1 MNRLTAV
8 CDSSEKYRL
17 ISVQLKDLFEPVFVS
32 LDKIEQSEPPDHFCI
47 VAVDLK
53 SVAQIFSLRQW
64 LKARPPGCR
73 LIVMT
78 EKGSRLQEA
87 QAFALGATHV
97 VHRIDDIAAALIKPM
112 QQFAALAGAISDL
125 RSDAHRGVTAALG
138 ALTDAFAVALI
149 GGPLD
154 RAVIDKAG
162 DAIIE
167 QIGGN
172 GLLSWIETVRRHH
185 SQTYQH
191 SLLVTGLAT
200 DFGHYLG
207 FASRDLKRLSFGG
220 ILHDVGKARV
230 PIAILEKPAALDEKE
245 TNLMRRHPLF
255 GGEAL
260 ASVSDLPAEMMDV
273 VLHHHEYL
281 DGSGYPHGL
290 SASQLSDLMRTLTI
304 ADIFGA
310 LIENRAYK
318 SALPFRAAYQVLVN
332 MGSRL
337 DQDLVREFGGL
348 SRSVLKAA

>member
-17 ISVQLKDLFEPVFVS
+17 LSAQLKDLFEPVFVP
-32 LDKIEQSEPPDHFCI
+32 LDKIEQSEPPGHFCI

-64 LKARPPGCR
+64 LKTRPPGCR

-78 EKGSRLQEA
+78 ERGSRLQEA
-87 QAFALGATHV
+87 QAFALGASNV
-97 VHRIDDIAAALIKPM
+97 VHRIDDIAAALVKPM

-172 GLLSWIETVRRHH
+172 GLLSWIDTVRRHH
-185 SQTYQH
+185 SQGWRPV
-191 SLLVTGLAT
+191 S
-200 DFGHYLG
+200 
-207 FASRDLKRLSFGG
+207 G
-220 ILHDVGKARV
+220 I
-230 PIAILEKPAALDEKE
+230 
-245 TNLMRRHPLF
+245 TW
-255 GGEAL
+255 
-260 ASVSDLPAEMMDV
+260 
-273 VLHHHEYL
+273 
-281 DGSGYPHGL
+281 
-290 SASQLSDLMRTLTI
+290 
-304 ADIFGA
+304 
-310 LIENRAYK
+310 
-318 SALPFRAAYQVLVN
+318 ALPHVI
-332 MGSRL
+332 
-337 DQDLVREFGGL
+337 
-348 SRSVLKAA
+348 